1 MAMEVLGG
9 SCPSGFISCGRDSR
23 RAVGV
28 LAAREIR
35 SIIAIAITAKMAA
48 KTSTAMWGSALAASP
63 MLRHLNAVHH
73 HHHPPVGYSI
83 CSSSSPLG
91 QEEEGG
97 GGDDEEH
104 LEPSLGAS
112 PKGVHQEMV

>member
-1 MAMEVLGG
+1 MIPTVIMAMEVLGG

-83 CSSSSPLG
+83 CLIALFKESNKKEVVVMMKSI
-91 QEEEGG
+91 
-97 GGDDEEH
+97 
-104 LEPSLGAS
+104 
-112 PKGVHQEMV
+112 